1 MLTPLIL
8 AAKRGSVFQI
18 EQLLA
23 AGADINYE
31 TKAGETALMA
41 AVSASR
47 ADHVSALMSIGNADA
62 NYEVKHG
69 KTKGDTAIVLAG
81 RLGHKDVIQRLI
93 SSHNVD
99 PSRGLSDK
107 TTPLIRAVVDEDA
120 DAVKHML
127 LAGVPINVES
137 AEGYTPLVE
146 AAKKP
151 SRMRCLEALCDFDAS
166 IVDFETSRGFSA
178 LHEACKV
185 GNEEAVL
192 AMCLKYGANSNRES
206 ARDATTQLMTA
217 AEYGQV
223 TVVETLIK
231 KCSADVNRETVAS
244 KHTVFTCLLY
254 TSDAADE

>member
-1 MLTPLIL
+1 M
-8 AAKRGSVFQI
+8 
-18 EQLLA
+18 
-23 AGADINYE
+23 
-31 TKAGETALMA
+31 
-41 AVSASR
+41 
-47 ADHVSALMSIGNADA
+47 
-62 NYEVKHG
+62 
-69 KTKGDTAIVLAG
+69 
-81 RLGHKDVIQRLI
+81 
-93 SSHNVD
+93 
-99 PSRGLSDK
+99 
-107 TTPLIRAVVDEDA
+107 VDEDA

-206 ARDATTQLMTA
+206 ARDATTPLMTA

-244 KHTVFTCLLY
+244 KHTVFTHCAFRGKTSAFSALASNGALVDRETQDGRTAILYAIARDDAKTVEALVKAAGADVEFDSSLGVTPPPGAATANKPKCVEMLL
-254 TSDAADE
+254 SLGACR